1 MIIYQVEQD
10 YGDYTLIISEDV
22 NKILDRIGAF
32 NNNTKIS
39 IWEDGKV
46 IKTID
51 YEYKE
56 PTWDN
61 VYIDLMSGV

>member
-22 NKILDRIGAF
+22 NKILDKIGAF
-32 NNNTKIS
+32 NSNTKIS
-39 IWEDGKV
+39 IWKDGKA

-51 YEYKE
+51 YEHKK